1 MPNEGPILEQE
12 DKEKQAQRMFS
23 EIIAKYPE
31 TQIAV
36 GVNQRLL
43 NKEILDK
50 ALVEVLTNR
59 RLEIIRMALDAF
71 RLDIGRYP
79 TTAEGLDV
87 LLGKKSNEDNWKGPY
102 LPMPCKSFLGD
113 FRYVEDQDQV
123 FRLDKL
129 K

>member
-1 MPNEGPILEQE
+1 MEQE

-87 LLGKKSNEDNWKGPY
+87 LVENQSNVANWKGPY
-102 LPMPCKSFLGD
+102 LPESSKSFLGD
-113 FRYVEDQDQV
+113 FRYAREKNHEY
-123 FRLDKL
+123 LLEL